1 MTSPRPLPPIEHKV
15 RWASTATYLGTVL
28 LLALLDTVSADPTL
42 LSPLPDWLEVPLV
55 ALVPTLVVLL
65 AGIRAPHT
73 PRPDLPMD
81 KR

>member
-1 MTSPRPLPPIEHKV
+1 MTSPRPLPPVESKV
-15 RWASTATYLGTVL
+15 KWAGTATYLGTVL

-55 ALVPTLVVLL
+55 ALVPTFVVLL